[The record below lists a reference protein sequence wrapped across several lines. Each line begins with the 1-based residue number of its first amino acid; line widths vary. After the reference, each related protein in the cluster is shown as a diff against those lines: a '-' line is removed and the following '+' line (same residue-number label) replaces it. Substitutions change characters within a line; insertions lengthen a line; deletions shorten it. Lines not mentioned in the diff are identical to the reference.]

1 MMVSFQFDD
10 SAQYRSLNNLPFDLR
25 IKLIAER
32 AAYWVKYTTLV
43 LE

>member
-1 MMVSFQFDD
+1 MMASFQFEGET
-10 SAQYRSLNNLPFDLR
+10 YKSLNNLPFDLR

-32 AAYWVKYTTLV
+32 AAYWIKYTTLV